1 MMMHDEGTGIY
12 DMLIASIAERPVELV
27 LIAAALLAG
36 LIALAFI
43 AETVAELTRRE
54 REQNQRDEEAI
65 LDLKHSGQWP
75 IR

>member
-12 DMLIASIAERPVELV
+12 DMLIAGIAERPVELV
-27 LIAAALLAG
+27 LIAAALFSG
-36 LIALAFI
+36 LIVLAFI
-43 AETVAELTRRE
+43 AETVADLARRE
-54 REQNQRDEEAI
+54 REQNRRDEEAV

>member
-12 DMLIASIAERPVELV
+12 DMLIAGIAERPVELV
-27 LIAAALLAG
+27 LMAAALLAG
-36 LIALAFI
+36 LIVLAFI
-43 AETVAELTRRE
+43 AETVAELARRE
-54 REQNQRDEEAI
+54 REQNLRDDEAV